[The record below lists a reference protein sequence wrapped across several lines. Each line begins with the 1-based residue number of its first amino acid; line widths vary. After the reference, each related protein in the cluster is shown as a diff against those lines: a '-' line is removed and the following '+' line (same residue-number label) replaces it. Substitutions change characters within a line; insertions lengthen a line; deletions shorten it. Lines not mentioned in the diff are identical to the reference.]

1 MRLSF
6 VVLIGLIACVAWA
19 AKPPQTLDEVMQEPD
34 LEKRA
39 ALALDFA
46 RPAVA
51 RVVKAYEAGKPE
63 EAKEILD
70 AISKAAVIAQESL
83 EATGKNARSKPKHFK
98 RAEIDTRK
106 LLRDLEAAKRGL
118 TFDER
123 PDLDPVIAK
132 VESVNRRLLFDI
144 MEGKKE

>member
-6 VVLIGLIACVAWA
+6 VVLMGLTACVAWA

-39 ALALDFA
+39 ALAMDFA
-46 RPAVA
+46 RPAVG
-51 RVVKAYEAGKPE
+51 RMVKAYQAGNPE

-70 AISKAAVIAQESL
+70 AIVKATVLTRESL
-83 EATGKNARSKPKHFK
+83 EETGKNARSKPKHFK

-106 LLRDLEAAKRGL
+106 LLRDLDAAKTDL
-118 TFDER
+118 TFEER

-132 VESVNRRLLFDI
+132 VEEINRQLLYDI
-144 MEGKKE
+144 MEGKKK